1 MKKPDVALRANEP
14 LGTGVLRVAE
24 DLIESITDSSEPSS
38 QEEAEYVHTV
48 RTTIKQ
54 LRALLRLIRP
64 AIGEAFFN
72 RENARL
78 RAAAQR
84 LSSARDVEVAR
95 ETLKN
100 ISASGE
106 TEKKAVAAAL
116 AGLQTEGTA
125 PTDIHQALSEVRHDL
140 EHTKRNLE
148 RLRLAGEWEV
158 IEAGLRDVYRQSR
171 KRMNTALQAGD
182 DEAFHRWR
190 IRVKNLYYELQMLE
204 PVWPKRLNK
213 MTSRLAK
220 LQHKIGLDHD
230 VAVLKGLLRKTP
242 DAFGGTETVER
253 LIHRLE
259 NESQKLRHALQPLGE
274 AIFYKKP
281 RRFVHK
287 LGRHWSNWRR

>member
-1 MKKPDVALRANEP
+1 MKKPDSALRANEP
-14 LGTGVLRVAE
+14 LGTGLLRVAE
-24 DLIESITDSSEPSS
+24 DLIESITDSSGPSS
-38 QEEAEYVHTV
+38 EEEAEYVHTV

-64 AIGEAFFN
+64 AIGEVFFN

-116 AGLQTEGTA
+116 AGLQTKGAA
-125 PTDIHQALSEVRHDL
+125 PTDIHQALSGVRSDL
-140 EHTKRNLE
+140 EQTKRNLE

-204 PVWPKRLNK
+204 PVWPKRLDK

-230 VAVLKGLLRKTP
+230 IAVLKGLLRKTP

-259 NESQKLRHALQPLGE
+259 NESQKLRHAVEPLGE
-274 AIFYKKP
+274 SIFYKKP
-281 RRFVHK
+281 RRFVRK
-287 LGRHWSNWRR
+287 LGRHWNNWHR

>member
-1 MKKPDVALRANEP
+1 MKKPDLALRANEP
-14 LGTGVLRVAE
+14 LGSGLLRVAE
-24 DLIESITDSSEPSS
+24 DLIESITDSREPSS

-116 AGLQTEGTA
+116 AGLHARGAA
-125 PTDIHQALSEVRHDL
+125 PADIHQALSDVRRDL
-140 EHTKRNLE
+140 EETKRDLE

-204 PVWPKRLNK
+204 PIWPKRLDK

-230 VAVLKGLLRKTP
+230 IAVLKDLLRKTP

-259 NESQKLRHALQPLGE
+259 NDSQKLRHAVEPLGE

-281 RRFVHK
+281 RRFVRK
-287 LGRHWSNWRR
+287 LGRHWTNWRR